1 VAPAACL
8 VPPSETHDRDQHR
21 RSDGDWTG
29 TPGGASRTAGT
40 GYTREFAFETP
51 GSYEYYCSVPRA
63 NGVAG
68 PFTVIEQ

>member
-1 VAPAACL
+1 VAGGQRTGRT
-8 VPPSETHDRDQHR
+8 SRRDR